1 MSLTLSDHDLVA
13 GMARAAR
20 VVEDALDT
28 LVPEVDG
35 PEGRLAE
42 AMRYAT
48 LGGGKRMRAFLVME
62 GAALFDVSETLRR
75 AGRRLGRDAA
85 RLFAGA

>member
-1 MSLTLSDHDLVA
+1 MSRVA
-13 GMARAAR
+13 EVVEQELDGAAAR
-20 VVEDALDT
+20 RKKARKRGWPT
-28 LVPEVDG
+28 
-35 PEGRLAE
+35 

-62 GAALFDVSETLRR
+62 GAALFWVVGDLRGAR
-75 AGRRLGRDAA
+75 GGLDRDAA